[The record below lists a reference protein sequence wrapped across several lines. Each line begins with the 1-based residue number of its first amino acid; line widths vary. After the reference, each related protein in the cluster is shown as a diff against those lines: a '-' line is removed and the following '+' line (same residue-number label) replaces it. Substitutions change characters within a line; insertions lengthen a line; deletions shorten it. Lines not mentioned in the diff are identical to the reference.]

1 MITSILVETKD
12 LKEFV
17 KSCETLNV
25 NILNYED
32 ESDDVKNVYIEI
44 KYNSKLYSLGRYFE
58 LEKQLTKVNN
68 MLEH

>member
-44 KYNSKLYSLGRYFE
+44 KYNSKLY
-58 LEKQLTKVNN
+58 
-68 MLEH
+68 